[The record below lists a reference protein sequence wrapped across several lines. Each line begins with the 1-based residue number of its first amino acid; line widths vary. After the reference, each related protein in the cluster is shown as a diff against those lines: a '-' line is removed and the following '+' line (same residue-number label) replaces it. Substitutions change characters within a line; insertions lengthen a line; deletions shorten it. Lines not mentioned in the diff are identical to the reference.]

1 MNLVYFAQT
10 QFITNHNILST
21 KQDQTHTQIIEI
33 MLFILE
39 FHALITQLL
48 FEMSIIH

>member
-10 QFITNHNILST
+10 QFITNHNRLST
-21 KQDQTHTQIIEI
+21 KLDQTHAQIIEI

-39 FHALITQLL
+39 FHVLNH
-48 FEMSIIH
+48 SIIVQMSMIH